1 MAVGLLLRPTARDSL
16 VPYLFLFLAGSLVAI
31 QAARSLSASGRGF
44 LLLCGALL
52 RATLLW
58 RQPDLSDD
66 VHRYLWDGRVA
77 RAGISPYAYAPD
89 EPALSRVDPALRA
102 RVAHRDIRTVYP
114 PAAQA
119 VFRVF
124 GGGGNLF
131 LLKSV
136 LAAADLAIV
145 ALLWSSGGRGNAFAA
160 ALYAFHPLPVTEIAG
175 EGHVDALGAALL
187 FSSLLFAAS
196 GRRAASGLA
205 LALSVMTKY
214 VAMAAALPIF
224 RRGRA
229 ACVIS
234 ALALSSVLWLWA
246 ARGATPAGGLGAFA
260 TRWEFN
266 SVLYP
271 AAVRAMEASR
281 LPDTAKDL
289 FIEWKDRRNPP
300 WAQRVFP
307 YFYPEFFARVLLAGI
322 LGALLLFVAVR
333 VPDLEK
339 AAFVSLGALL
349 LFSPTLYPWYLVWI
363 LPLAAR
369 RRDPAFLYLSF
380 AIPISYALA
389 FPLPGVPA
397 SLVLGLEYVPFAV
410 FLSTSLGLFRS
421 ERTAEVIAS

>member
-1 MAVGLLLRPTARDSL
+1 M
-16 VPYLFLFLAGSLVAI
+16 
-31 QAARSLSASGRGF
+31 
-44 LLLCGALL
+44 
-52 RATLLW
+52 RATLVW

-66 VHRYLWDGRVA
+66 AHRYLWDGRVA

-89 EPALSRVDPALRA
+89 DPALSRIDPVLRS

-131 LLKSV
+131 LLKSF

-145 ALLWSSGGRGNAFAA
+145 ALLWSSGGRGNRFAA
-160 ALYAFHPLPVTEIAG
+160 ALYAFHPLPITEIAG

-187 FSSLLFAAS
+187 LASLLFVAS
-196 GRRAASGLA
+196 HRRVASGLA
-205 LALSVMTKY
+205 LALSIMTKY
-214 VAMAAALPIF
+214 VAIAAALPIF

-229 ACVIS
+229 ACVLS
-234 ALALSSVLWLWA
+234 ALAVSSVVWLGA
-246 ARGATPAGGLGAFA
+246 ARGATPLGGLGQFA
-260 TRWEFN
+260 TRWDFN

-271 AAVRAMEASR
+271 AAVRVMEASG
-281 LPDTAKDL
+281 LPETAKDL
-289 FIEWKDRRNPP
+289 FIEWKDRRNPA

-322 LGALLLFVAVR
+322 LAAVLGAVAIRVR
-333 VPDLEK
+333 DLET
-339 AAFVSLGALL
+339 AVFASLGALL
-349 LFSPTLYPWYLVWI
+349 LFSPTLHPWYLVWI

-369 RRDPAFLYLSF
+369 RRDPAFLFLSF
-380 AIPISYALA
+380 VIPISYALA

-397 SLVLGLEYVPFAV
+397 ALVLPLEYAPFAI
-410 FLSTSLGLFRS
+410 LLCRSLGLLRS
-421 ERTAEVIAS
+421 ERTAEAMAS